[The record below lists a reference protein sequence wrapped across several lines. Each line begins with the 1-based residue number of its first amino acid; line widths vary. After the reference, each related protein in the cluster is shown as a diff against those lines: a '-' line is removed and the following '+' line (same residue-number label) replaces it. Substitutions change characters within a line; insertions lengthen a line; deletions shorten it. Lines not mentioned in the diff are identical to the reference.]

1 MRSGFT
7 LRMQAGPKKMGWV
20 SGRSLVKF
28 LYDFLL
34 LELFM
39 TTVQVHKQQQEL
51 REDFTYKYF
60 IIHPSP
66 QKMKMN

>member
-7 LRMQAGPKKMGWV
+7 LKMQTGPKKWAG
-20 SGRSLVKF
+20 SLGDH
-28 LYDFLL
+28 LSNSY
-34 LELFM
+34 
-39 TTVQVHKQQQEL
+39 TIQVHKQQQEL